1 MLCVHA
7 NYSCFHSVY
16 GMSEILAMLIIL
28 TVFHLF
34 HLSEVA
40 VKTNFKWSA

>member
-1 MLCVHA
+1 MILCITA
-7 NYSCFHSVY
+7 NYLRFQSVC

-28 TVFHLF
+28 TLFHLF

-40 VKTNFKWSA
+40 VETNFLR